1 MGTNEKYILSSLDNA
16 LTVLNLFVEN
26 DELSPADISKLTGI
40 NRSTVFRFLVT
51 LENRGYIM
59 KDDNGRYRLGIKIFT
74 LGQLFYN
81 RMELTAQ
88 FHKYL
93 VKITER
99 TGETTHLSIMDDAT
113 HITFIDKAV
122 GSLWLKMDTP
132 LGFRQYA
139 HLTATGK
146 AILAFESEQFINRYI
161 KNAEF
166 SERTAL
172 SIKDAGELLR
182 QLDVIRERGYAVD
195 NEECEPGLTCC
206 GVPLIDAAGKPIA
219 AISSSGPTTRMKQ
232 KEEEIIGLLRNTA
245 EDIGKILK

>member
-1 MGTNEKYILSSLDNA
+1 MGANEKYILSSLDNA
-16 LTVLNLFVEN
+16 LMVLNLFIEN
-26 DELSPADISKLTGI
+26 DELSPSDISRLTGI

-51 LENRGYIM
+51 MENRGYLL

-93 VKITER
+93 VKITET

-122 GSLWLKMDTP
+122 GSLWLKMDMP

-139 HLTATGK
+139 HLTATAKSYWPMK
-146 AILAFESEQFINRYI
+146 ASNL
-161 KNAEF
+161 
-166 SERTAL
+166 
-172 SIKDAGELLR
+172 
-182 QLDVIRERGYAVD
+182 
-195 NEECEPGLTCC
+195 
-206 GVPLIDAAGKPIA
+206 
-219 AISSSGPTTRMKQ
+219 
-232 KEEEIIGLLRNTA
+232 
-245 EDIGKILK
+245 